1 MGWIP
6 SGPNLPTPHEHYA
19 PVKHLLSFLLLAL
32 AWTIA
37 PSCDVITE
45 PFKENPNP
53 VDTSSG
59 VRGDTLVQTARAVFI
74 EDFTGHRCKNCPKA
88 SKAIK
93 ALDSIYGP
101 TLIIPVAL
109 HAGPSNFT
117 GVNTDYPTDF
127 TTVEGDDIATLFGIF
142 ALPMGMVQRAD
153 YPTAHQKTYTA
164 WAGLAAQEIASTPE
178 ALFTLSAAYDS
189 VSRQA
194 IVHYSAALQSAQANA
209 LGIAVYLKESHIIS
223 PQLMPNNT
231 RDEFYMHK
239 NVFRA
244 APLGPTGVEVSATG
258 GSAGQV
264 FTGSATKTLD
274 PLWNPK
280 ECEWVVI
287 LYDRSTYRVLQPA
300 QIFVW

>member
-1 MGWIP
+1 M
-6 SGPNLPTPHEHYA
+6 
-19 PVKHLLSFLLLAL
+19 KHLISFLLLLLIWA
-32 AWTIA
+32 IA

-53 VDTSSG
+53 VDTSSV

-117 GVNTDYPTDF
+117 GVNTDFTTDF

-231 RDEFYMHK
+231 RDQFYMHK

>member
-1 MGWIP
+1 
-6 SGPNLPTPHEHYA
+6 
-19 PVKHLLSFLLLAL
+19 VKHLLSFLLLAL

-53 VDTSSG
+53 VDTSSV

-109 HAGPSNFT
+109 HAGPSSFT
-117 GVNTDYPTDF
+117 GVTTDYPTDF
-127 TTVEGDDIATLFGIF
+127 TTAEGDDIATLFGIF
-142 ALPMGMVQRAD
+142 ALPRVMAQRAD
-153 YPTAHQKTYTA
+153 YPSAHEKTYTA

-194 IVHYSAALQSAQANA
+194 IVHYSAALQSAQTTA
-209 LGIAVYLKESHIIS
+209 LGVAVYLKESHIIS

-231 RDEFYMHK
+231 RDEFYVHK
-239 NVFRA
+239 NVLRA
-244 APLGPTGVEVSATG
+244 APLGPTGIEVSATG

-264 FTGSATKTLD
+264 FTGSASKTLD

>member
-1 MGWIP
+1 M
-6 SGPNLPTPHEHYA
+6 
-19 PVKHLLSFLLLAL
+19 KHLISFLLLLLIWA
-32 AWTIA
+32 IA

-53 VDTSSG
+53 VDTSSV

-178 ALFTLSAAYDS
+178 ALFTLSADYDS

>member
-6 SGPNLPTPHEHYA
+6 SGPDLPTPHEHYA

-53 VDTSSG
+53 VDTSSV

>member
-1 MGWIP
+1 
-6 SGPNLPTPHEHYA
+6 
-19 PVKHLLSFLLLAL
+19 VKHLLSFLLLAL

>member
-1 MGWIP
+1 MRK
-6 SGPNLPTPHEHYA
+6 LFA
-19 PVKHLLSFLLLAL
+19 PLLAL
-32 AWTIA
+32 FAWVLV

-53 VDTSSG
+53 VDTSSV
-59 VRGDTLVQTARAVFI
+59 VRGDTLFQTARAVFI

-117 GVNTDYPTDF
+117 GVTTDYPTDF

-142 ALPMGMVQRAD
+142 ALPMGMVQRLD
-153 YPTAHQKTYTA
+153 FPTAHQKTYTA
-164 WAGLAAQEIASTPE
+164 WAGLAAQEIASSPE

-194 IVHYSAALQSAQANA
+194 IVHYSAALQSAQTNA
-209 LGIAVYLKESHIIS
+209 LGVAVYLKESHIVS

-231 RDEFYMHK
+231 RDPLYVHK
-239 NVFRA
+239 NVLRA
-244 APLGPTGVEVSATG
+244 APLGPTGVEISATG

-274 PLWNPK
+274 PQWNPK

-287 LYDRSTYRVLQPA
+287 LYDRTNYRVLQPA

>member
-1 MGWIP
+1 
-6 SGPNLPTPHEHYA
+6 
-19 PVKHLLSFLLLAL
+19 VKHLLSFLLLAL

-53 VDTSSG
+53 VDTSSV

-109 HAGPSNFT
+109 HAGPSSFT
-117 GVNTDYPTDF
+117 GVTTDYPTDF
-127 TTVEGDDIATLFGIF
+127 TTTEGDDIATLFGIF

-153 YPTAHQKTYTA
+153 YPSAHQKTYTA

-194 IVHYSAALQSAQANA
+194 IVHYSAALQSAQTNA
-209 LGIAVYLKESHIIS
+209 LGVAVYLKESHIIS

-231 RDEFYMHK
+231 RDEFYVHK
-239 NVFRA
+239 NVLRA
-244 APLGPTGVEVSATG
+244 APLGPNGVEVSATG

-264 FTGSATKTLD
+264 FTGSASKTLD

>member
-53 VDTSSG
+53 VDTSSV

-194 IVHYSAALQSAQANA
+194 IVHYSAAIQSAQTNA
-209 LGIAVYLKESHIIS
+209 LGVAVYLKESHIIS

>member
-1 MGWIP
+1 M
-6 SGPNLPTPHEHYA
+6 
-19 PVKHLLSFLLLAL
+19 KHLLSFLLLAL

-53 VDTSSG
+53 VDTSSV

-101 TLIIPVAL
+101 NLIIPVAL
-109 HAGPSNFT
+109 HAGPSSFT
-117 GVNTDYPTDF
+117 GVTTDYPTDF
-127 TTVEGDDIATLFGIF
+127 TTAEGDDIATLFGIF

-153 YPTAHQKTYTA
+153 YPSAHQKTYTA
-164 WAGLAAQEIASTPE
+164 WAGLAAQEIVSTPE

-194 IVHYSAALQSAQANA
+194 IIHYSAALQSAQTNA
-209 LGIAVYLKESHIIS
+209 LGVAVYLKESHIIS

-231 RDEFYMHK
+231 RDEFYVHK
-239 NVFRA
+239 NVLRA
-244 APLGPTGVEVSATG
+244 APLGPTGIEVSATG

-264 FTGSATKTLD
+264 FTGSASKTLD

>member
-53 VDTSSG
+53 VDTSSV

>member
-1 MGWIP
+1 M
-6 SGPNLPTPHEHYA
+6 
-19 PVKHLLSFLLLAL
+19 KHLLSFLLLAL

>member
-1 MGWIP
+1 M
-6 SGPNLPTPHEHYA
+6 
-19 PVKHLLSFLLLAL
+19 
-32 AWTIA
+32 A

-53 VDTSSG
+53 VDTSSV

-101 TLIIPVAL
+101 TRIIPVAL

-117 GVNTDYPTDF
+117 GVNADYPTDF

-142 ALPMGMVQRAD
+142 ALPMGMVQRGD

-164 WAGLAAQEIASTPE
+164 WAGLSAQEIATAPE
-178 ALFTLSAAYDS
+178 ALFTLSSAYDS

-194 IVHYSAALQSAQANA
+194 IVHYSVKLESAQTNGI
-209 LGIAVYLKESHIIS
+209 GIAVYLKESHIVS

-231 RDEFYMHK
+231 RDEFYVHK
-239 NVFRA
+239 NVLRA
-244 APLGPTGVEVSATG
+244 APLGPTGMEVSATG
-258 GSAGQV
+258 GAAGQV

-300 QIFVW
+300 QVFVW

>member
-194 IVHYSAALQSAQANA
+194 IVHYSAAIQSAQTNA
-209 LGIAVYLKESHIIS
+209 LGVAVYLKESHIIS

>member
-1 MGWIP
+1 M
-6 SGPNLPTPHEHYA
+6 
-19 PVKHLLSFLLLAL
+19 KHLLSFLLLAL

-53 VDTSSG
+53 VDTSSV

-164 WAGLAAQEIASTPE
+164 WAGLAAQEITSTPE

-194 IVHYSAALQSAQANA
+194 IVHYSAALQSAQTNA

-258 GSAGQV
+258 GLAGKV
-264 FTGSATKTLD
+264 FTGSASKTLD
-274 PLWNPK
+274 PIWNPK

-287 LYDRSTYRVLQPA
+287 LYDRTNYRVLQPA

>member
-1 MGWIP
+1 M
-6 SGPNLPTPHEHYA
+6 
-19 PVKHLLSFLLLAL
+19 KHLLSFLLLAL

-53 VDTSSG
+53 VDTSSV

-109 HAGPSNFT
+109 HAGPSSFT
-117 GVNTDYPTDF
+117 GVTTDYPTDF
-127 TTVEGDDIATLFGIF
+127 TTAEGDDIATLFGIF

-194 IVHYSAALQSAQANA
+194 IVHYSAALQNTQTNA
-209 LGIAVYLKESHIIS
+209 LGVAVYLKESHIIS

-231 RDEFYMHK
+231 RDEFYVHK
-239 NVFRA
+239 NVLRA
-244 APLGPTGVEVSATG
+244 APLGPTGIEVSATG

-264 FTGSATKTLD
+264 FTGSASKTLD

>member
-1 MGWIP
+1 M
-6 SGPNLPTPHEHYA
+6 
-19 PVKHLLSFLLLAL
+19 KHLLSFLLLAL

-194 IVHYSAALQSAQANA
+194 IVHYSAAIQSAQTNA
-209 LGIAVYLKESHIIS
+209 LGVAVYLKESHIIS

>member
-1 MGWIP
+1 M
-6 SGPNLPTPHEHYA
+6 
-19 PVKHLLSFLLLAL
+19 KHLLSFLLLAL

-287 LYDRSTYRVLQPA
+287 LYDRSTYRVLQA
-300 QIFVW
+300 VQIDVK

>member
-1 MGWIP
+1 M
-6 SGPNLPTPHEHYA
+6 
-19 PVKHLLSFLLLAL
+19 KHLLSFLLLAL

-53 VDTSSG
+53 VDTSSV

-101 TLIIPVAL
+101 NLIIPVAL
-109 HAGPSNFT
+109 HAGPSSFT
-117 GVNTDYPTDF
+117 GVTTDYPTDF
-127 TTVEGDDIATLFGIF
+127 TTAEGDDIATLFGIF

-153 YPTAHQKTYTA
+153 YPSAHQKTYTA
-164 WAGLAAQEIASTPE
+164 WAGLAAQEIVSTPE

-194 IVHYSAALQSAQANA
+194 IIHYSAALQSAQTNA
-209 LGIAVYLKESHIIS
+209 LGVAVYLKESHIIS

-231 RDEFYMHK
+231 RDEFYVHK
-239 NVFRA
+239 NVLRA
-244 APLGPTGVEVSATG
+244 APLGPTGIEVSATG

-264 FTGSATKTLD
+264 FTGSASKTLD
-274 PLWNPK
+274 PHSHSLGFQRGDRK
-280 ECEWVVI
+280 SVV
-287 LYDRSTYRVLQPA
+287 
-300 QIFVW
+300 

>member
-1 MGWIP
+1 
-6 SGPNLPTPHEHYA
+6 
-19 PVKHLLSFLLLAL
+19 VKNLLAL
-32 AWTIA
+32 PLALFAWMLA

-45 PFKENPNP
+45 PFKDNPNP
-53 VDTSSG
+53 VDTSSV
-59 VRGDTLVQTARAVFI
+59 VRGDTLIQTARAVFI

-93 ALDSIYGP
+93 ALDSLYGP
-101 TLIIPVAL
+101 NLIIPVAL

-117 GVNTDYPTDF
+117 GVTTEYPTDF
-127 TTVEGDDIATLFGIF
+127 TTEEGDDIATLFGVF

-164 WAGLAAQEIASTPE
+164 WAGISAQEIANSPE

-194 IVHYSAALQSAQANA
+194 IVHYSAALQSVQTNA
-209 LGIAVYLKESHIIS
+209 LGIAVYLKESNIVS

-231 RDEFYMHK
+231 RDEFYVHN

-244 APLGPTGVEVSATG
+244 GPLGPTGVEISSTG
-258 GSAGQV
+258 GSTGQI

-280 ECEWVVI
+280 ECQWVVI
-287 LYDRSTYRVLQPA
+287 LYDRTNYRVLQPA

>member
-1 MGWIP
+1 M
-6 SGPNLPTPHEHYA
+6 
-19 PVKHLLSFLLLAL
+19 KHLLSFLLLAL

-53 VDTSSG
+53 VDTSSV

-194 IVHYSAALQSAQANA
+194 IVHYSAALQSAQADA

>member
-1 MGWIP
+1 
-6 SGPNLPTPHEHYA
+6 
-19 PVKHLLSFLLLAL
+19 VKHLLSFLLLAL

-53 VDTSSG
+53 VDTSSV

-109 HAGPSNFT
+109 HAGPSSFT
-117 GVNTDYPTDF
+117 GVTTDYPTDF
-127 TTVEGDDIATLFGIF
+127 TTAEGDDIATLFGIF

-194 IVHYSAALQSAQANA
+194 IVHYSAALQSAQTNA
-209 LGIAVYLKESHIIS
+209 LGVAVYLKESHIIS

-231 RDEFYMHK
+231 RDEFYVHK
-239 NVFRA
+239 NVLRA
-244 APLGPTGVEVSATG
+244 APLGPTGIEVSATG

-264 FTGSATKTLD
+264 FTGSASKTLD

-287 LYDRSTYRVLQPA
+287 LYDRSTDRVLQPA
-300 QIFVW
+300 QRFVW

>member
-1 MGWIP
+1 M
-6 SGPNLPTPHEHYA
+6 
-19 PVKHLLSFLLLAL
+19 KHLLSFLLLLITWAL
-32 AWTIA
+32 AH
-37 PSCDVITE
+37 SCDVITE

-53 VDTSSG
+53 VDTSSV

-109 HAGPSNFT
+109 HAGVGASSFT
-117 GVNTDYPTDF
+117 GVTADYPTDF
-127 TTVEGDDIATLFGIF
+127 TTTEGDDIATLFGID

-153 YPTAHQKTYTA
+153 YPDAHKKTWGS
-164 WAGLAAQEIASTPE
+164 WAGLAAQEIASSPE

-194 IVHYSAALQSAQANA
+194 IVHYSAALQSTQTNA
-209 LGIAVYLKESHIIS
+209 LGVAVYLKESHIIS

-231 RDEFYMHK
+231 RDEFYVHK
-239 NVFRA
+239 NVLRA
-244 APLGPTGVEVSATG
+244 APLGPTGIEVSATG
-258 GSAGQV
+258 GSTGQV

-287 LYDRSTYRVLQPA
+287 LYDRSNYRVLQPA
-300 QIFVW
+300 QIYVW

>member
-1 MGWIP
+1 M
-6 SGPNLPTPHEHYA
+6 
-19 PVKHLLSFLLLAL
+19 KHLLSFLLLAL

-37 PSCDVITE
+37 PSCDVIPE

-53 VDTSSG
+53 VDTSSV

>member
-1 MGWIP
+1 MRRL
-6 SGPNLPTPHEHYA
+6 LPI
-19 PVKHLLSFLLLAL
+19 FLLT
-32 AWTIA
+32 AWSLA

-53 VDTSSG
+53 VDTTSV

-101 TLIIPVAL
+101 SHIIPIAL
-109 HAGPSNFT
+109 HAGASNFT
-117 GVNTDYPTDF
+117 GVNADYPTDF
-127 TTVEGDDIATLFGIF
+127 TTSEGDDIASLFGIF
-142 ALPMGMVQRAD
+142 AMPMGMVQRVD

-164 WAGLAAQEIASTPE
+164 WAGLSAQEIASSPE

-194 IVHYSAALQSAQANA
+194 IVNYSAALQSTNTNA
-209 LGIAVYLKESHIIS
+209 LGIVVYLKESHIIS

-231 RDEFYMHK
+231 RDEFYVHK

-244 APLGPTGVEVSATG
+244 APLGPTGVEVSSTG

-274 PLWNPK
+274 PIWNPK

-287 LYDRSTYRVLQPA
+287 LYDRTNYRVLQPA

>member
-1 MGWIP
+1 M
-6 SGPNLPTPHEHYA
+6 
-19 PVKHLLSFLLLAL
+19 KHLLSFLLLAL

-53 VDTSSG
+53 VDTSSV
-59 VRGDTLVQTARAVFI
+59 VRGDTWSKPHAPSSSKTLQDTAARTAQ
-74 EDFTGHRCKNCPKA
+74 KPPKP
-88 SKAIK
+88 SK

-109 HAGPSNFT
+109 HAGPSSFT
-117 GVNTDYPTDF
+117 GVTTDYPTDF
-127 TTVEGDDIATLFGIF
+127 TTAEGDDIATLFGIF

-194 IVHYSAALQSAQANA
+194 IVHYSAALQSAQTNA
-209 LGIAVYLKESHIIS
+209 LGVAVYLKESHILS

-231 RDEFYMHK
+231 RDEFYVHK
-239 NVFRA
+239 NVLRA
-244 APLGPTGVEVSATG
+244 APLGPTGIEVFCYWRLCRASLYRQRQQNPRPPLEPKGMRVG
-258 GSAGQV
+258 GHSVRPKHLPGPSAG
-264 FTGSATKTLD
+264 AD
-274 PLWNPK
+274 IR
-280 ECEWVVI
+280 VVKGAKGI
-287 LYDRSTYRVLQPA
+287 RVKGLKS
-300 QIFVW
+300 

>member
-53 VDTSSG
+53 VDTSSV

-194 IVHYSAALQSAQANA
+194 IVHYSAALQSAQAND